1 MRQVAIQSTSIR
13 HFGSKP
19 TLTITPFVP
28 SLIYMLNL
36 VSNRVLNVKFSSL
49 YRYVSDQNLW
59 TKHKIQHLRLPTV
72 DFSNPQIENLFH
84 GVEFLRTVRQEN
96 KTAYIHCK
104 AGRQRSANLAACYL
118 IDTYG
123 MTPDEAARRIRSIR
137 PSTIFGTREM
147 KRLSEFVEYLRD
159 EYHKKQQAIK
169 SSI

>member
-1 MRQVAIQSTSIR
+1 
-13 HFGSKP
+13 
-19 TLTITPFVP
+19 L
-28 SLIYMLNL
+28 
-36 VSNRVLNVKFSSL
+36 FS
-49 YRYVSDQNLW
+49 YVSDQNLW
-59 TKHKIQHLRLPTV
+59 SKHEIQHLRLPTV

-123 MTPDEAARRIRSIR
+123 MTPEEAARRIRSIR

-147 KRLSEFVEYLRD
+147 KRLCEFVEYLRD
-159 EYHKKQQAIK
+159 EYYKKQQAIK
-169 SSI
+169 SST